1 MTPNR
6 FTAAEILAAK
16 RANETMDN
24 RIDGNITSGR
34 FNNAAKISFPFNL
47 NIELSNLILIES
59 SM

>member
-24 RIDGNITSGR
+24 QIDGNIISGR
-34 FNNAAKISFPFNL
+34 FNNAGKISFPFNV
-47 NIELSNLILIES
+47 NIPIFKNNLRLVI
-59 SM
+59 